1 MADQSERC
9 HQMDISISHCRHLW
23 GGSQIEVPQL
33 FAPPALTALFDS
45 TDALEIEPKLLSE
58 SH

>member
-33 FAPPALTALFDS
+33 SAPPALTALFDS